1 MTAQYSPST
10 PTPTAV
16 PGGRFAQFLG
26 IRRKSARE
34 SPDQRTYAL
43 GLWALRPPTTSTASL
58 NAEDTIPAHTP
69 RPPRSNRSF
78 GLSANQQHQVNHHP
92 AQQAPS
98 EPHPAAKRAAK
109 GQGKAQHAFQRGL
122 AALAQWME
130 QEGGQPPHKAVV
142 ALPEGTE
149 TKVGVWYANQK
160 QRRYKLTEEQLEAL
174 RALGVQWA

>member
-1 MTAQYSPST
+1 MGAE
-10 PTPTAV
+10 A
-16 PGGRFAQFLG
+16 
-26 IRRKSARE
+26 
-34 SPDQRTYAL
+34 TY
-43 GLWALRPPTTSTASL
+43 
-58 NAEDTIPAHTP
+58 NEH
-69 RPPRSNRSF
+69 
-78 GLSANQQHQVNHHP
+78 GLSQRRRHNPGSHTATAPLEPLIRPLSEPATPGQPPP